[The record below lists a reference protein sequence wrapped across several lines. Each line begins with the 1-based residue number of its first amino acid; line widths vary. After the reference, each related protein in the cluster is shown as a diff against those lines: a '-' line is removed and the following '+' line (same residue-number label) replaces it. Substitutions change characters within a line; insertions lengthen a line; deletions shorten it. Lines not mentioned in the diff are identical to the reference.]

1 MDRKLQ
7 QEIKVKLPFFQFYPS
22 DYKRDTCALS
32 LAAKG
37 GWIDILCMLHGAQN
51 RGTMTLPDVGWA
63 RLMGATVDQAAAV
76 IDELAAMHVAEV
88 IRGSNGE
95 VTISSRRMLRD
106 AITREQ
112 TRLRVLRHRS
122 NAACNANGNDKVTDK
137 KSEVRS
143 QKPEYNTEEGQNE
156 TAQRPTKRAAKATP
170 TSDAEWLAGLVV
182 DPAYLGID
190 VAREHAKAVRWCSE
204 RRQKMSRRRF
214 INWLNRCDRPLV
226 GITTEKREWTP
237 PAGEY

>member
-1 MDRKLQ
+1 M
-7 QEIKVKLPFFQFYPS
+7 KLPFFQFYPS

-32 LAAKG
+32 LATKG

-63 RLMGATVDQAAAV
+63 RVMGATVDQAAAV

-88 IRGSNGE
+88 MRGSNGE
-95 VTISSRRMLRD
+95 VTISSRRMMRD

-122 NAACNANGNDKVTDK
+122 NAACNANGNADVTDK

-143 QKPEYNTEEGQNE
+143 QKPEYKDSSQTE
-156 TAQRPTKRAAKATP
+156 TVQRPAKRAAKAAPTP
-170 TSDAEWLAGLVV
+170 DLEWLAGLSV

-190 VAREHAKAVRWCSE
+190 VGHQHAKAVRWCSE
-204 RRQKMSRRRF
+204 NRKHITRRFF
-214 INWLNRCDRPLV
+214 INWLNRCDRPMAAAS
-226 GITTEKREWTP
+226 GTKREWTP